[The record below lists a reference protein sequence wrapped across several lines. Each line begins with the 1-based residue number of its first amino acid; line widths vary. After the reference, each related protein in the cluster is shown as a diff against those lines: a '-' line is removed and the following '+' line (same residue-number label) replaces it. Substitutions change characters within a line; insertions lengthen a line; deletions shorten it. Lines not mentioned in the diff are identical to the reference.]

1 MRAIRITVGEVTVE
15 ADLNETRTA
24 TAIWEAL
31 PLTASA
37 SVWGDEIYFGIPLA
51 LGAERGQE
59 TVALGDLGY
68 WEPGSA
74 FCVFYGRTPVSRGD
88 EIRPYSAVTVFGRAR
103 DDARVFRGTPSG
115 AAVRVERLTDEQEG
129 S

>member
-1 MRAIRITVGEVTVE
+1 MRAIRITVGQVTVE

-51 LGAERGQE
+51 LGTERGQE

-74 FCVFYGRTPVSRGD
+74 FCVFYGHTGQSGD
-88 EIRPYSAVTVFGRAR
+88 EIRPYSAVTVLVGRGVMPVSSAACRAAR
-103 DDARVFRGTPSG
+103 RR
-115 AAVRVERLTDEQEG
+115 
-129 S
+129 

>member
-1 MRAIRITVGEVTVE
+1 PRPIGRLQCRVVDGRRAGMRAIRSTIGEVTVE

-31 PLTASA
+31 PLAASA

-51 LGAERGQE
+51 LGTERGQE
-59 TVALGDLGY
+59 MVALGDLGY

-103 DDARVFRGTPSG
+103 GD
-115 AAVRVERLTDEQEG
+115 
-129 S
+129 